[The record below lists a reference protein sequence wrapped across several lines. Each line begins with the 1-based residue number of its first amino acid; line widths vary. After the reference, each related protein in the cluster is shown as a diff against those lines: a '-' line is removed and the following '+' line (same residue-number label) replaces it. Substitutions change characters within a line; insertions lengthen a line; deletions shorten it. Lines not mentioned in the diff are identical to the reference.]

1 MMKKMVL
8 LFLLFATVAYAV
20 TDDLSDPEI
29 KMGPIDVKVVQYT
42 IEGFTPPDYTLDIIV
57 GPLCLDQD
65 GQSGCQAGDFYD
77 PPGFNVTPSVD
88 QLTLVGGAGTVDLT
102 IETVDA
108 NGIYYYTVNGDV
120 EGTVTS
126 DTGSIEVI
134 PEFGII
140 ASIGLLGLIGIY
152 IWKRR

>member
-8 LFLLFATVAYAV
+8 LFLVLATSVFAV
-20 TDDLSDPEI
+20 TDDLSDPELQ
-29 KMGPIDVKVVQYT
+29 MGPVDVKVVQYT

-57 GPLCLDQD
+57 DPLCLDQD
-65 GQSGCQAGDFYD
+65 GQSGCQAGDLYD

-102 IETVDA
+102 IETTDA
-108 NGIYYYTVNGDV
+108 NGKYYYTVNGDV
-120 EGTVTS
+120 QGTVTS

-134 PEFGII
+134 PEFGLI
-140 ASIGLLGLIGIY
+140 ASISLVGLLGLY